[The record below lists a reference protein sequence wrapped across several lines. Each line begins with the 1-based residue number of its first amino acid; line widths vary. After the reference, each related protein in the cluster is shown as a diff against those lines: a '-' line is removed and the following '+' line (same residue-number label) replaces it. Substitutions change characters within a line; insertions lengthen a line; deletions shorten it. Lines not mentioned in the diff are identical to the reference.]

1 MENFEKRATY
11 NKLKEWLADPP
22 STVDVHH
29 KYMRPYAVPNIQNW
43 ALSTNKENAIAL
55 EPTDRRFW
63 IGDCDIPRP
72 APAYFVALWHWLA
85 HEKGFEA
92 CVGWLLDRDVRAFNP
107 KAPPPLTAAK
117 SKMIMLARPATQS
130 LCSHGCSAIVPFGG
144 SPHGG
149 SPRSGLRCQ
158 GSLGQQP
165 LYCAARLPPVIPVGF
180 QVILAAAQ
188 IGDGRPHLVY
198 QCAE

>member
-117 SKMIMLARPATQS
+117 SKMIMLARPATQRWV
-130 LCSHGCSAIVPFGG
+130 C
-144 SPHGG
+144 
-149 SPRSGLRCQ
+149 
-158 GSLGQQP
+158 
-165 LYCAARLPPVIPVGF
+165 
-180 QVILAAAQ
+180 
-188 IGDGRPHLVY
+188 
-198 QCAE
+198 E